1 MTAVLDVAVGRMLAA
16 FGTRVSEE
24 RVIAFTEAVEEA
36 GQCEPCAV
44 RACKNLSGSMKR
56 CPYPVNLVEE
66 TMDVQGS
73 AAHLAHVND
82 RKQLSAGDLET
93 WWSTEGPVIVRSCWR
108 ELSGEQAIVVSK
120 KLFQMGHVHPDRE
133 SIGAELGFL
142 DERGPTVERAWWMK
156 EMSVLV
162 RVPAGNDAL
171 PVGDR

>member
-36 GQCEPCAV
+36 SQCEPCAV
-44 RACKNLSGSMKR
+44 RAAKNLSGSMKR

-66 TMDVQGS
+66 TAQVQGT
-73 AAHLAHVND
+73 AAHLVHIQD
-82 RKQLSAGDLET
+82 RTALSAGDLET
-93 WWSTEGPVIVRSCWR
+93 WWVTEGPAIVKSCWH
-108 ELSGEQAIVVSK
+108 ELSGDQAIAISK
-120 KLFQMGHVHPDRE
+120 KMFQMGYVDPNRE
-133 SIGAELGFL
+133 SIGAELGFVN
-142 DERGPTVERAWWMK
+142 EHGPTVEREWWIK
-156 EMSVLV
+156 EMLV

>member
-36 GQCEPCAV
+36 SQCEPCAV

-73 AAHLAHVND
+73 SAHLAHVND
-82 RKQLSAGDLET
+82 RMQLSAGDLET
-93 WWSTEGPVIVRSCWR
+93 WWVTEGPVLVRQAWP
-108 ELSGEQAIVVSK
+108 EITGDQAIAVSRRMYE
-120 KLFQMGHVHPDRE
+120 LGYIDPNRE
-133 SIGAELGFL
+133 SIGAELGFV
-142 DERGPTVERAWWMK
+142 DERGPTVEREWWIKQMI
-156 EMSVLV
+156 V